1 MQLQIKPRLGRSDIV
16 SNSFCGCIANTT
28 EELSRAP
35 EMSVCEILHKP
46 RMFFQQT
53 ESTISFEQL
62 KGLTNTHRS
71 WHVDK
76 QMDMVNSDVKFIDF
90 ASFTI
95 SDFPDEVLTIH
106 PDTIELH
113 RVHGIFAFPDKVEG
127 ILSEGMLGAFQIHFI
142 SPEHSSNYIRF
153 NSRGLGT
160 NHSLANHFKELN
172 IGGGNSS
179 IGLKTEVPLPLM

>member
-1 MQLQIKPRLGRSDIV
+1 MSFSEIV
-16 SNSFCGCIANTT
+16 S
-28 EELSRAP
+28 E
-35 EMSVCEILHKP
+35 P
-46 RMFFQQT
+46 RMLLQQT
-53 ESTISFEQL
+53 ESAVTFEQL
-62 KGLTNTHRS
+62 KSLTNTHRGG
-71 WHVDK
+71 HINK

-113 RVHGIFAFPDKVEG
+113 RVHGVFAFPDKVEG

-160 NHSLANHFKELN
+160 NPSLANHFKELN